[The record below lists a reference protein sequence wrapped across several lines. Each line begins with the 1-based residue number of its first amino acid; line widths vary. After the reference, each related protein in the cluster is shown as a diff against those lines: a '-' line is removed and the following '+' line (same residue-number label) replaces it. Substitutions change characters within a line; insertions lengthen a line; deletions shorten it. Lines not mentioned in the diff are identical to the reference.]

1 MLWGCTIPSRFP
13 FIEKSTRVTLAAAG
27 IELRGADTRF
37 MDSVENIDRWGLPAP
52 QGLYDPRNEKDSCG
66 VGFVCD
72 IAGKASH
79 SIVERG
85 IEVLNHLL
93 HRGAAGAD
101 AGTGDG
107 AGILVQ
113 IPHRFFEDACRSL
126 GFSLPQVGRYGAAM
140 MFMPLEPETRMA
152 CQAVVDKALAGEGL
166 ARPRLAR
173 GAD

>member
-1 MLWGCTIPSRFP
+1 MDLREHID
-13 FIEKSTRVTLAAAG
+13 STRSPYG
-27 IELRGADTRF
+27 F
-37 MDSVENIDRWGLPAP
+37 PAP

-72 IAGKASH
+72 IGGKASH

-107 AGILVQ
+107 AVELREQ
-113 IPHRFFEDACRSL
+113 HR
-126 GFSLPQVGRYGAAM
+126 QVRTSFAS
-140 MFMPLEPETRMA
+140 
-152 CQAVVDKALAGEGL
+152 AVL
-166 ARPRLAR
+166 
-173 GAD
+173 